1 MTFEGTYAEL
11 LESDTL
17 TGHSLKQHLPINP
30 NPRKAT
36 TFIQSQPSS
45 RHNLKN
51 IALKV
56 PVGLFTVV
64 SGVAGSGKSTLVQQV
79 FAQEH
84 PEAINI
90 DQSPLHANSR
100 SSIATYTGIMDR
112 LRQLFAKSSGQPA
125 GFFSSNSTGACPQC
139 HGKGVVSL
147 NLSFMDDV
155 EVECSLCHG
164 TKFKAEV
171 LQYEIRG
178 HNIVDMMQMTV
189 EEAVQFFN
197 DKKIASKL
205 AAVENVGLSYLEIGQ
220 TLDTLSG
227 GEGQRLK
234 IAAELQNA
242 GNLYILDEPTT
253 GLHTADTKNLIRI
266 INDLVNAG
274 NTVIVIEHNLDVMR
288 AADWLIDVGPDGG
301 SRGGEI
307 VYQGVPAG
315 VVDCERSITGKYL

>member
-1 MTFEGTYAEL
+1 
-11 LESDTL
+11 
-17 TGHSLKQHLPINP
+17 
-30 NPRKAT
+30 
-36 TFIQSQPSS
+36 
-45 RHNLKN
+45 
-51 IALKV
+51 
-56 PVGLFTVV
+56 
-64 SGVAGSGKSTLVQQV
+64 
-79 FAQEH
+79 
-84 PEAINI
+84 
-90 DQSPLHANSR
+90 
-100 SSIATYTGIMDR
+100 
-112 LRQLFAKSSGQPA
+112 
-125 GFFSSNSTGACPQC
+125 
-139 HGKGVVSL
+139 
-147 NLSFMDDV
+147 MDDV

-274 NTVIVIEHNLDVMR
+274 NTVVVIEHNLDVMR
-288 AADWLIDVGPDGG
+288 AADWLIDIGPDGG